1 MEPATI
7 GLLLAGATK
16 CVDYLKQG
24 IALGKDISDMTSQV
38 STFMQNNSDIEHM
51 EKRAKNPTFWQSMFN
66 SGNIEQVAIDSLI
79 AKKKMQ
85 KHRQDLKNLIIM
97 QYGQGGWNEL
107 LALEGK
113 IRKDRAEFVH
123 KRQEQRD
130 KIFNI
135 IGIIVLSLTV
145 IGFIFLLIFL
155 YKMQKS

>member
-85 KHRQDLKNLIIM
+85 KHRQDLKNLIMM